1 MKNTTFD
8 KKQNR
13 KAIAEYKQKQRET
26 FLASLPMSPE
36 LFQLLFDFLDE
47 QLEENGCQHRF
58 TLTEAFLEA
67 NLVDSTP
74 VLDWMLENGAGCDC
88 EVLCNIEEKFL
99 N

>member
-1 MKNTTFD
+1 MDHNQ
-8 KKQNR
+8 KQNAIKAYKR
-13 KAIAEYKQKQRET
+13 KQQEA

-47 QLEENGCQHRF
+47 QLAEKECRHRF
-58 TLTEAFLEA
+58 TLTQSFLNA
-67 NLVDSTP
+67 KHIDAAS

-88 EVLCNIEEKFL
+88 EVLYNIEEKFL